1 MKRRVNAVTVA
12 TLAMLVAVAM
22 LLSYI
27 EHLIP
32 SPVPIPGVK
41 IGLANIAT
49 VFALYV
55 LGRRYA
61 VVVTVLRV
69 ALSSLLFGNPVGLL
83 YAISGAALALVGM
96 CALKGVPI
104 FSAVGV
110 SVIGGV
116 LHNTGQVIAAA
127 FVLETAGLMITY
139 LPLLLVFGTI
149 AGVLV
154 GVASGLLV
162 RRIGNKLNIK

>member
-61 VVVTVLRV
+61 VAVTVLRV

-139 LPLLLVFGTI
+139 LPLLLVFGTV